1 MSNNIAV
8 NLKKLRKEKQITMEG
23 LARQADVS
31 LNTVAKIENGV
42 NKNPKIETVINLC
55 KVLDIKI
62 DELVR

>member
-8 NLKKLRKEKQITMEG
+8 NLKKLRKQKQITMEG

-31 LNTVAKIENGV
+31 LNTIAKIENGI
-42 NKNPKIETVINLC
+42 NKNPKIETVISLC
-55 KVLDIKI
+55 KVLEIKI

>member
-23 LARQADVS
+23 LARLADVS
-31 LNTVAKIENGV
+31 LNTIAKIENGV

-55 KVLDIKI
+55 KVLDIKL